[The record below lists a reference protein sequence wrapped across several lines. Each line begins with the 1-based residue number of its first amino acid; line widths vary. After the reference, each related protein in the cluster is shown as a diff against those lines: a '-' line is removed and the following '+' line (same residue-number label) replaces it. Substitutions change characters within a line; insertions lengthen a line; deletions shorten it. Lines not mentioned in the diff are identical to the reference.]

1 MKLKKIII
9 LLLVFL
15 FIGCTKNEIDINTFI
30 DVANFNGYIISENK
44 DEYKGYNYIKNVHY
58 AINREGMYFIQ
69 FLELE
74 DDEVAKRFFELNKE
88 EFVKYKDSNTYTKTM
103 NSMDYNLYHL
113 ETEESYKLVIRSKSN
128 IMYIDAPIDY
138 INEIEEFLAELDIV
152 Y

>member
-9 LLLVFL
+9 LLLLFL
-15 FIGCTKNEIDINTFI
+15 FIGCKKNDIYIDTFI
-30 DVANFNGYIISENK
+30 DVANFNGYIITENK

-74 DDEVAKRFFELNKE
+74 NDEVAERFFELNKE
-88 EFVKYKDSNTYTKTM
+88 EFAKFKRSNTYTKTM
-103 NSMDYNLYHL
+103 NSMNYNLYHI
-113 ETEESYKLVIRSKSN
+113 ETDDSYKLVIRSKSN